1 MLLHKILILPDER
14 LRDIIY
20 TAYCRD
26 DPELISRGGSPVRSE
41 ISEEAL
47 RLPPFK
53 RGMGRTVAVFQLS
66 GEICGHIVAVNPFSG
81 RDLPRR
87 MADAAAV
94 FYDIRSLLQGI
105 KSEFVPLRDI
115 LSQPDGDPIHLELAS
130 RGDRPDRNRDIVLR
144 IDMHKLC
151 HISPPLPKFQKLS
164 PPGSEDMIDLSYP
177 PLGGGKE
184 MPRSVC
190 HRRIPPPGKK
200 IPPRKA
206 PGRSAYQS
214 RGPSSLRPHPLRQGQ
229 RPPSRRPSGSA

>member
-1 MLLHKILILPDER
+1 MPDESREELPRHPVILPGLGTAEGMGEGVEPFDTPLHKILILPDER

-20 TAYCRD
+20 AAYCRD
-26 DPELISRGGSPVRSE
+26 DPELISRGSSPVRSE
-41 ISEEAL
+41 ISEKAL

-94 FYDIRSLLQGI
+94 FYNIRSLLQGI

-130 RGDRPDRNRDIVLR
+130 RGDRPDRNCDIVLR

-151 HISPPLPKFQKLS
+151 HISPPLPKAL
-164 PPGSEDMIDLSYP
+164 PLPGSGNMILSIVSASQ
-177 PLGGGKE
+177 G
-184 MPRSVC
+184 
-190 HRRIPPPGKK
+190 
-200 IPPRKA
+200 RKRDA
-206 PGRSAYQS
+206 AFRLS
-214 RGPSSLRPHPLRQGQ
+214 
-229 RPPSRRPSGSA
+229 